1 MSVEKRTLRGRK
13 PGDRRVRI
21 ERPRARY
28 FRHARPG
35 IVVATSSASIPRDRL
50 GRAGLAARRRLF
62 GAPIASAQEIHER
75 LPKWK
80 ALAVFSSDVM
90 SSVAYATEASM
101 FTLLAAGTAA
111 FAYLMPISFLI
122 VGLLVLVTF
131 SYRQTIRAY
140 PGGGGSYIVARS
152 NLGTLPGL
160 VAAAA
165 LLTDYVLTVAVSVS
179 AGIFNLASAFPAL
192 HAISVPLIVAAILL
206 VMGVNLRGIRESGT
220 IFALPTYVFVVSVV
234 LLVVVGVV
242 RTALGQAPQV
252 TDVIPAQV
260 PVETITLLLLMRAF
274 ADGCSAMTGTEAISN
289 GTPAFKPPEW
299 KNAQATMV
307 AMAVILGFVFLGISF
322 LAGISG
328 AVPSPTESVLSQVGR
343 ATFGQGPAWY
353 ILLVSTMGILVLAA
367 QTSFADF
374 PRLASILARDGFMP
388 RGFAYRGERLAFNS
402 GIVALAVLAIAVAV
416 AFGGRVE
423 ALIPLYAIGV
433 FTAFTLS
440 QAGMVRHWRAER
452 GPGWRRS
459 ALINGVGAVA
469 TGIVA
474 VVFAI
479 AKFGLGAWV
488 ILLIVPL
495 LVGVMLLVRRE
506 YARGTAELAVAP
518 DVVWGPP
525 VHERRVVIPVGDV
538 SWDVI
543 QAVRFA
549 RSMSGDVTAIHVT
562 DDVAAGERLRA
573 RFERQLPGIGFVIV
587 ESPYRNLVE
596 PLIRYLEL
604 DAELEDESVTVVL
617 LPERLARHWWDRV
630 LFNQNAHR
638 IRAALAGHPGVLVAD
653 VPFRPLDRR
662 PASATPGSG
671 GQIGRSSSSGP
682 SNGSRVSE

>member
-1 MSVEKRTLRGRK
+1 
-13 PGDRRVRI
+13 
-21 ERPRARY
+21 
-28 FRHARPG
+28 
-35 IVVATSSASIPRDRL
+35 VVARSAAIIPRSRI
-50 GRAGLAARRRLF
+50 GRAGLAARRTLF
-62 GAPIASAQEIHER
+62 GAPLASAQEIDER

-101 FTLLAAGTAA
+101 FTLLAAGTVA
-111 FAYLMPISFLI
+111 FAYLMPISLLI
-122 VGLLVLVTF
+122 VGLLALVTF

-140 PGGGGSYIVARS
+140 PGGGGSYIVAHA

-179 AGIFNLASAFPAL
+179 AGVFNLASAFPAL
-192 HAISVPLIVAAILL
+192 HEISVPLIVVAILL

-220 IFALPTYVFVVSVV
+220 VFALPTYVFVVSVV
-234 LLVVVGVV
+234 LVVVVGVV
-242 RTALGQAPQV
+242 RTAIGDAPQV
-252 TDVIPAQV
+252 ADVVPIKV
-260 PVETITLLLLMRAF
+260 PVESIGLLLLMRAF

-307 AMAVILGFVFLGISF
+307 AMALILGTVFLGISF
-322 LAGISG
+322 LAGVSG
-328 AVPSPTESVLSQVGR
+328 AVPSQTESVLSQIGR

-353 ILLVSTMGILVLAA
+353 ILLLSTMGILVLAA

-388 RGFAYRGERLAFNS
+388 RGFAYRGERLAFNA
-402 GIVALAVLAIAVAV
+402 GIVALAVLAIFVAV

-440 QAGMVRHWRAER
+440 QAGMVRHWLSDK
-452 GPGWRRS
+452 GPGWQRS
-459 ALINGVGAVA
+459 AVINGAGAIA
-469 TGIVA
+469 TGVVA
-474 VVFAI
+474 IVFAI
-479 AKFGLGAWV
+479 AKLGLGAWV
-488 ILLIVPL
+488 ILVIVPI
-495 LVGVMLLVRRE
+495 LVVAMLLVRRE
-506 YARGTAELAVAP
+506 YARGAAELAVAP
-518 DVVWGPP
+518 DLVWGPP
-525 VHERRVVIPVGDV
+525 VHERRAVIPVGDV

-549 RSMSGDVTAIHVT
+549 RSMTADITAVHVT

-573 RFERQLPGIGFVIV
+573 RFERQLPGMTFVIV
-587 ESPYRNLVE
+587 ESPYRDLVE
-596 PLIRYLEL
+596 PLIRYLEVS
-604 DAELEDESVTVVL
+604 AERAADSVTVVL
-617 LPERLARHWWDRV
+617 LPERMTRHWWERI

-638 IRAALAGHPGVLVAD
+638 LRDALAGHPDILVAD
-653 VPFRPLDRR
+653 VPFRAVDPRR
-662 PASATPGSG
+662 RQGGPAETSP
-671 GQIGRSSSSGP
+671 
-682 SNGSRVSE
+682 